1 MPMGAPT
8 IHDLLATMIAMGA
21 SDLYVTVGVPPT
33 LRGDFGLRKQGDQEL
48 VQADVE
54 SMLDAIA
61 TPNAAAEFGR
71 TGELNFAL
79 DLAPTGRFRV
89 NAFRQRGAT
98 GMVVRTIPTRIP
110 TLSEL
115 GLPPLLGDLCLAKRG
130 LVMMVGGTGSGKSTS
145 LAAMIDHRNRTQAGH
160 IVTIEDPIEF
170 IHDHRECIVTQ
181 REVGIDT
188 ATVDVALKNALRQK
202 PDIILIGEI
211 RDAEAMEHAI
221 VISETGHL
229 CLATLH
235 ANNAN
240 QAIERI
246 LNFFPH
252 EKHGQLLLNLSLNL
266 RAVLSQRLVA
276 TVDGKRTAALE
287 IMLNQG
293 IIRDMIRKGEVKD
306 IKPAMAQAR
315 DQGMQTFD
323 QCLLDLVAAGRIP
336 EDVALAEA
344 DNATDLRLRLQQGR
358 IGQSGGLAG
367 VDTSKLSL

>member
-1 MPMGAPT
+1 MGAQT
-8 IHDLLATMIAMGA
+8 IHDLLATMIAKGG

-33 LRGDFGLRKQGDQEL
+33 LRGDFGLQQL
-48 VQADVE
+48 ADVALGQSDVE
-54 SMLDAIA
+54 TMLVAIA
-61 TPNAAAEFGR
+61 TPTTVADFAR

-79 DLAPTGRFRV
+79 DLGASGRFRV

-98 GMVVRTIPTRIP
+98 GMVIRTIPTRIP
-110 TLSEL
+110 TVAEL
-115 GLPPLLGDLCLAKRG
+115 GLPPLLGELCLAKRG
-130 LVMMVGGTGSGKSTS
+130 LVIMVGGTGSGKSTS
-145 LAAMIDHRNRTQAGH
+145 LAAMIDHRNRTQPGH

-170 IHDHRECIVTQ
+170 IHDHRACIITQ

-188 ATVDVALKNALRQK
+188 ANVDVALKNALRQK

-266 RAVLSQRLVA
+266 RAVLSQRLVP

-293 IIRDMIRKGEVKD
+293 IIREMIRKGEVKD
-306 IKPAMAQAR
+306 IKPAMAQAA

-323 QCLLDLVAAGRIP
+323 QCLLRLVATGRIA

-344 DNATDLRLRLQQGR
+344 DNPTDLRLQLQQGR
-358 IGQSGGLAG
+358 IGKSGGLAG